1 MPQSRQY
8 PHRRGRVVTLP
19 PELRQVNLNAAGID
33 IGAEHHYVAV
43 PERRESLAAATAIYL
58 PDPER
63 ATAGIHFGRMLRVL
77 QLHDQVAPRLRP
89 YPSGMVAMAA
99 LAQCPEPGSIG
110 CTQVTEIN
118 ATPGV
123 KLVGPL
129 PGEFDLA
136 TVYAVGMCAQTR
148 QPALARRFAHMVY
161 GPESL
166 GLRVAAG
173 FEL

>member
-1 MPQSRQY
+1 M
-8 PHRRGRVVTLP
+8 
-19 PELRQVNLNAAGID
+19 I
-33 IGAEHHYVAV
+33 
-43 PERRESLAAATAIYL
+43 
-58 PDPER
+58 
-63 ATAGIHFGRMLRVL
+63 
-77 QLHDQVAPRLRP
+77 
-89 YPSGMVAMAA
+89 AMAA
-99 LAQCPEPGSIG
+99 LAQSPERG
-110 CTQVTEIN
+110 CLGCAQVTEIN

-136 TVYAVGMCAQTR
+136 TVYAVGVCAQTR